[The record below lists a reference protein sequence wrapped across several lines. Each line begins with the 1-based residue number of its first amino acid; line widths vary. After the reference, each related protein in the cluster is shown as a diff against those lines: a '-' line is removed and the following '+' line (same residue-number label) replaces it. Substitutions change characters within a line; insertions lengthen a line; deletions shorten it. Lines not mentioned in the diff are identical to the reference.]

1 MARPRIQ
8 PTSARSRALLRR
20 GGRRLRLL
28 ADGAPDDAAT
38 LAANAPQ
45 ADPPASARSRWPL
58 PALLTWTACWATHL
72 GLQAAGQS
80 AAVSALTALLLGL
93 GSALWLAA
101 GGQSRWRTALVAA
114 GFPLSLLLQT
124 LLHGAAPKAGAAWTG
139 GAWLGS
145 LPGWAWLLPLGL
157 LALAYPLRAWRDA
170 PFFPTPTHALQG
182 LAEVAPLPAQARVL
196 DAGCGLGHGL
206 QALRQVYPQ
215 ARFEG
220 IEWSWPLR
228 ALAALRCPWAR
239 IRRGDMWRQR
249 WQEQDLVYLFQRPE
263 SMARAA
269 DKARLEMRPGSWL
282 VSLEFRVPGLRL
294 HALLQHED
302 GRPVWVYAPAGSDAP
317 R

>member
-1 MARPRIQ
+1 MARPRTQ
-8 PTSARSRALLRR
+8 PSSARSRAQPRR

-28 ADGAPDDAAT
+28 ADGAANDAPAADAAP
-38 LAANAPQ
+38 AAAPTG
-45 ADPPASARSRWPL
+45 ARWRWPL

-72 GLQAAGQS
+72 GLQAAGQ
-80 AAVSALTALLLGL
+80 AASVAALSALLLGL

-101 GGQSRWRTALVAA
+101 GGQSRWRTAFVAA

-124 LLHGAAPKAGAAWTG
+124 LLHGAALRQPAELAG

-145 LPGWAWLLPLGL
+145 LPGWAWLLPLAL

-170 PFFPTPTHALQG
+170 PFFPTPADALTG
-182 LAEVAPLPAQARVL
+182 LAEVAPLSDGARVL

-206 QALRQVYPQ
+206 QALRRVYPQ
-215 ARFEG
+215 ASFEG

-249 WQEQDLVYLFQRPE
+249 WQDQDLVYLFQRPE

-302 GRPVWVYAPAGSDAP
+302 GRPVWVYAPAGTGAQ